1 MGRGSVLFK
10 CVIDGYETAQ
20 PGQAICKR
28 ARCEHIFRKLQA
40 SKTLNKKY
48 ENARERYKIKEVTRE
63 QIQREL
69 QAMREFTKVE
79 ITKLQRSLHENEMSK
94 ISVIEDV
101 PPPSTAVPAVPA
113 VPPVPPVLTVSAM
126 PTVPTV
132 PLVPTVPIKNTEY
145 DRHEELEIRTSL
157 IKFMIQTQMTNTR
170 KVWEIGCGFT
180 HYDTYYAWALRN
192 DTSTENLPL
201 STSFK
206 PSLFRQ
212 QLMAFM
218 KCSKVSKDMAKVL
231 WEKGCALNTFEFF
244 WS

>member
-1 MGRGSVLFK
+1 
-10 CVIDGYETAQ
+10 
-20 PGQAICKR
+20 
-28 ARCEHIFRKLQA
+28 
-40 SKTLNKKY
+40 
-48 ENARERYKIKEVTRE
+48 
-63 QIQREL
+63 
-69 QAMREFTKVE
+69 
-79 ITKLQRSLHENEMSK
+79 
-94 ISVIEDV
+94 
-101 PPPSTAVPAVPA
+101 
-113 VPPVPPVLTVSAM
+113 
-126 PTVPTV
+126 
-132 PLVPTVPIKNTEY
+132 VPTVPIKNTEY

-170 KVWEIGCGFT
+170 KVWDIGCGFT

-218 KCSKVSKDMAKVL
+218 KSSKVSKDMAKVL

>member
-113 VPPVPPVLTVSAM
+113 VPTEPPVPPVPA
-126 PTVPTV
+126 VPAV
-132 PLVPTVPIKNTEY
+132 PPVAPVLVKNTEY

-170 KVWEIGCGFT
+170 RVWEIGCGFT
-180 HYDTYYAWALRN
+180 DYDTYYAWALQK
-192 DTSTENLPL
+192 DASTDNLPL

-212 QLMAFM
+212 RLVLFLKQSELSKEMAR
-218 KCSKVSKDMAKVL
+218 VL
-231 WEKGCALNTFEFF
+231 WEEGCSLNTFEFF